1 MTKYILNRQKGSTIN
16 HPSVGKVRGGV
27 AYEVTDHQAN
37 MMKHIINIIVFDE
50 IVFKEKEVS
59 KK

>member
-1 MTKYILNRQKGSTIN
+1 MKFILNKQKGSTIN
-16 HPSVGKVRGGV
+16 HPSVGKLHGGV
-27 AYEVTDHQAN
+27 AYEVSDHDAN

-50 IVFKEKEVS
+50 IVFKEKENT